1 MTAGRGLVHKDSTQC
16 RAWCQEQKRRKEQR
30 RRAAQGDASANEDA
44 EPSVPSVLTQQQAGD
59 ASAAA
64 AVDELPDQDTQHQAP
79 EQDEE
84 LQQEVFDDV
93 SLASGRHSP
102 DKDKVRAHS
111 HFVTQNAANLQ
122 DAPATLL
129 PRNLQPLRCS
139 DFVSPRAVWPCLSA
153 SRHKVHMTYKTRGES
168 ACRALLFHESFLVPP
183 RHSQGLLLEWL

>member
-1 MTAGRGLVHKDSTQC
+1 MHKDSTQC

-30 RRAAQGDASANEDA
+30 RRAAQGDASADEDA
-44 EPSVPSVLTQQQAGD
+44 EPSVPRVLTQQQAGD

-84 LQQEVFDDV
+84 IQEEVFDDV
-93 SLASGRHSP
+93 SLASGRHSL
-102 DKDKVRAHS
+102 DKDKARVHS

-122 DAPATLL
+122 DAPAILL

-139 DFVSPRAVWPCLSA
+139 DSVSPRAVWPCLSA
-153 SRHKVHMTYKTRGES
+153 SRHKVHMT
-168 ACRALLFHESFLVPP
+168 
-183 RHSQGLLLEWL
+183 